1 MSELDTDT
9 RRPARAAT
17 SPAQWAVV
25 LVAVLAAWEVGR
37 IVARWL
43 MALLA
48 PGWAWVSTPG
58 AGVDVFALVTL
69 LGQVLLSAVI
79 AAPLAF
85 GAARLVTRTAD
96 RRRRTAGS
104 GRPWGRR
111 ASESGCR

>member
-17 SPAQWAVV
+17 SPAQWAVI

-37 IVARWL
+37 LVARWL
-43 MALLA
+43 MAWLA
-48 PGWAWVSTPG
+48 PGWAWVFTHG
-58 AGVDVFALVTL
+58 AGVDVFALATL

-85 GAARLVTRTAD
+85 GAARLVTRS
-96 RRRRTAGS
+96 R
-104 GRPWGRR
+104 
-111 ASESGCR
+111 